1 MNDTEPNFQ
10 EASNQETI
18 AFQFENIKSLI
29 NEEKLGEAKILLLEL
44 HPADLADLIDNSSA
58 ETNSTIFGLIEK
70 EFDAETLVLLSPR
83 SKACALETYSTSVL
97 AGFITS
103 LTAEDSIDFF
113 TDIDDETKNE
123 ILELVPEEKR
133 LHILE
138 GFNYPEGSAGRVMA
152 KKFINFYDHWTVG
165 QAIDFIRKN
174 DDSPENFH
182 SAVIVNTKNKP
193 VGTIALS
200 MLLKQSRNE
209 LIKNVMNEDLM
220 VADTLTN
227 LDDLSY
233 LFKHYA
239 LTVVPVINK
248 AGKIVGTISIDNMVY
263 IIEEQ
268 AEDAILHLGG
278 VYEGGDIY
286 ETFLITAKQRFP
298 WLFINLITACL
309 TAIVIN
315 YFGPTIAKI
324 VALASLMPIVASM
337 GGNAGTQTM
346 TVTIMAITN
355 KDVTKINNI
364 KIVLKELL
372 SCGIN
377 GIAFA
382 ILGAMMVL
390 MLFNDFN
397 LAKVFASA
405 VVINFILGGI
415 LGSSVPLILNR
426 LKMDPA
432 PSSGVIVN
440 ALTDSCGFLIF
451 LGLAKIILI
460 T

>member
-1 MNDTEPNFQ
+1 MNNTETNLP
-10 EASNQETI
+10 EVSDQETI
-18 AFQFENIKSLI
+18 LAKFDNIRSLI
-29 NEEKLGEAKILLLEL
+29 NEENLEQAKIELLDL
-44 HPADLADLIDNSSA
+44 HEADLADLVDNSSN
-58 ETNSTIFGLIEK
+58 EFITIIFRLIEK
-70 EFDAETLVLLSPR
+70 DFNPDILILLSTR
-83 SKACALETYSTSVL
+83 AKCIVAELYGINIL
-97 AGFITS
+97 AGFISS
-103 LTAEDSIDFF
+103 LTAEDAIDFI
-113 TDIDDETKNE
+113 TDIDEKIKNDV
-123 ILELVPEEKR
+123 LELLPEEKR

-138 GFNYPEGSAGRVMA
+138 GFNYPEGTAGRVMA

-165 QAIDFIRKN
+165 KAIDFIREN
-174 DDSPENFH
+174 EDAPENFH
-182 SAVIVNTKNKP
+182 AAVVVDIKNKP

-200 MLLKQSRNE
+200 VLLKQSRSE
-209 LIKNVMNEDLM
+209 PIKNVMNDDLRM
-220 VADTLTN
+220 ADANTN
-227 LDDLSY
+227 LEDLSY
-233 LFKHYA
+233 IFKHYA
-239 LTVVPVINK
+239 LTVVPVINR
-248 AGKIVGTISIDNMVY
+248 AGKIVGTVSIDNMVY

-278 VYEGGDIY
+278 VYEVDIY
-286 ETFLITAKQRFP
+286 ETFLTTAKQRFP

-309 TAIVIN
+309 TAMVIN

-355 KDVTKINNI
+355 KDVTRINNI

-382 ILGAMMVL
+382 FLGGLIVIV
-390 MLFNDFN
+390 LFNDFA
-397 LAKVFASA
+397 LAKVFATA
-405 VVINFILGGI
+405 VVINFIIGGI
-415 LGSSVPLILNR
+415 LGSSIPLILNR

-440 ALTDSCGFLIF
+440 ALTDSCGFLVF
-451 LGLAKIILI
+451 LSLAKIVLI